1 MKVYKGRYQFTHL
14 PASVREAVAAQLDDN
29 ADGGSVERIND
40 RVDRVADALTA
51 LIVML
56 HSSGRLTDD
65 DVSQFFHHD
74 YFTEKD
80 M

>member
-1 MKVYKGRYQFTHL
+1 MKVYKGRYQFI
-14 PASVREAVAAQLDDN
+14 PADASVREAVAAELGDN
-29 ADGGSVERIND
+29 ADGGSVERLID
-40 RVDRVADALTA
+40 RVGRVADALTA